1 MNYYQYDSAVIVK
14 IMDVI
19 ESQLTTHFGIDS
31 SDLRVVRGNQP
42 TQQHAGAVS
51 STKKYQI
58 FISQIPSSETVG
70 QGFGDKDL
78 IGGSVERTY
87 HHIRRRVIQ
96 LDCLADYDLEDVNSL
111 EASDLSGILRDMMKQ
126 QDFIEDLTNLNINLI
141 SVSGVRPVFSINQSE
156 QYESAPSFDVTF
168 TYNAVYNKEIL
179 TISDITSTIKRV

>member
-1 MNYYQYDSAVIVK
+1 MNYYQHDSAVIVK

-19 ESQLTTHFGIDS
+19 ESQLTTYFGIDS
-31 SDLRVVRGNQP
+31 NDLRIVRGNQP

-70 QGFGDKDL
+70 QGFSDKAL
-78 IGGSVERTY
+78 TENSIERAY

-126 QDFIEDLTNLNINLI
+126 QDVIEELTNLNINVI

-156 QYESAPSFDVTF
+156 QYESEPSFDVTF
-168 TYNAVYNKEIL
+168 TYNTVYNKEIL
-179 TISDITSTIKRV
+179 TISGVSGAVNDV